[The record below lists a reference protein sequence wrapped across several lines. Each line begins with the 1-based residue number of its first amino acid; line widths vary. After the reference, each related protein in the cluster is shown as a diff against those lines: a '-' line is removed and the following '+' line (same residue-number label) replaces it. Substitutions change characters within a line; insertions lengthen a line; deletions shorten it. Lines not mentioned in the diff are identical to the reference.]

1 MKPSPLKVGP
11 MNIQWP
17 DSLSEASFLTEY
29 WQKKPLLIRSAF
41 ADFENP
47 VDPDELAGLAC
58 DEDSNARYIEHTG
71 NNEWRLCQGPL
82 SDDFFDDVTGS
93 EWSLLVSDV
102 EKLLPDFRDYL
113 QPFRF
118 IPDWR
123 IDDLMISYAPVGG
136 SVGAHVDQYDVFL
149 LQADGTREWSIE
161 NRPREKKA
169 SSVSVSST
177 IDLLGDFRADESWQ
191 LQAGDML
198 YLPPQF
204 AHHGVAKDEPCMTWS
219 IGFRAPSIDEMLPE
233 IINYIL
239 EGDACDERFKDPHRV
254 ITAHPGLIHNDDI
267 AALRKMLTAALQQPD
282 EVFNQWIGRCVTEPK
297 EIQDTSDN
305 SNTITSKTVS
315 DYLARGEM
323 LVSNSQKRIAYTLSD
338 NKTTLFA
345 DGKPYPCSS
354 PLAAAICDHR
364 TVSQSDASDPDML
377 NLLTTLCQTQV
388 LLMQNSDTNHQTT
401 NNE

>member
-1 MKPSPLKVGP
+1 MKL
-11 MNIQWP
+11 NWP
-17 DSLSEASFLTEY
+17 DGLTESKFLAEY
-29 WQKKPLLIRSAF
+29 WQKQPLLIRSAF
-41 ADFENP
+41 PDFDNP
-47 VDPDELAGLAC
+47 IDPNELAGLAC

-71 NNEWRLCQGPL
+71 KNEWRLCQGPL

-161 NRPREKKA
+161 NTPREKKA
-169 SSVSVSST
+169 SSPSVSST
-177 IDLLGDFRADESWQ
+177 IALLGDFVPDQSWQ
-191 LQAGDML
+191 LQPGDML

-204 AHHGVAKDEPCMTWS
+204 AHHGIAKEEPCMTWS
-219 IGFRAPSIDEMLPE
+219 IGFRAPSVDEMLPV

-239 EGDACDERFKDPHRV
+239 ESKLASVRFKDPHRA
-254 ITAHPGLIHNDDI
+254 TSANPGLINNDDI
-267 AALRKMLTAALQQPD
+267 AALRKMLTEALQQPD
-282 EVFNQWIGRCVTEPK
+282 ETLNQWIGRCVTEPK
-297 EIQDTSDN
+297 ELPEDTNDSG
-305 SNTITSKTVS
+305 TITSETVR
-315 DYLARGEM
+315 DYLSRGQT
-323 LVSNSQKRIAYTLSD
+323 LVSNSQKRIAYTLCD

-345 DGKPYPCSS
+345 DGKPYSCST
-354 PLAAAICDHR
+354 AFAEAICDQHS
-364 TVSQSDASDPDML
+364 VNSDDISEPGTLD
-377 NLLTTLCQTQV
+377 LLTTLCQRQI
-388 LLMQNSDTNHQTT
+388 LLMQNPVCKPETDNRNHK
-401 NNE
+401 

>member
-1 MKPSPLKVGP
+1 MTPSDFVNTGAMK
-11 MNIQWP
+11 IRWP
-17 DSLSEASFLTEY
+17 DGLTEAKFLAEY
-29 WQKKPLLIRSAF
+29 WQKQPLLMRSAF
-41 ADFENP
+41 PDFQNP

-102 EKLLPDFRDYL
+102 EKLLPDFREYL

-149 LQADGTREWSIE
+149 LQAGGTREWSIE
-161 NRPREKKA
+161 NTRRE
-169 SSVSVSST
+169 SSNPSPSVSST
-177 IDLLGDFRADESWQ
+177 ISLLGDFSADETWQ

-204 AHHGVAKDEPCMTWS
+204 AHHGIAKEEPCMTWS
-219 IGFRAPSIDEMLPE
+219 IGFRAPSVDEMLPE
-233 IINYIL
+233 IINYLL
-239 EGDACDERFKDPHRV
+239 ESDAAGKRFSDPQRV
-254 ITAHPGLIHNDDI
+254 TTGTPGLIGNDDI
-267 AALRKMLTAALQQPD
+267 AVLRTMLTEALQQPD
-282 EVFNQWIGRCVTEPK
+282 EILNQWIGRCVTEPK
-297 EIQDTSDN
+297 DIQESPDN
-305 SNTITSKTVS
+305 SGSISSTTVNE
-315 DYLARGEM
+315 YLARGHT
-323 LVSNSQKRIAYTLSD
+323 LISNSQKRIAYTLCD

-345 DGKPYPCSS
+345 EGLPYTCSTAV
-354 PLAAAICDHR
+354 AAAVCDRREICLE
-364 TVSQSDASDPDML
+364 DASEPGTLD
-377 NLLTTLCQTQV
+377 LLTTLCQMQV
-388 LLMQNSDTNHQTT
+388 LLMQDPENQLI
-401 NNE
+401 EGE